1 MKILR
6 AILDFFLLFVA
17 TMLIVG
23 MFLRFG
29 TEAFQ
34 RLWLQVKTRLN
45 ANGRLHLSSEVLE

>member
-45 ANGRLHLSSEVLE
+45 ANGRLRLSSEVLE

>member
-17 TMLIVG
+17 TLLIVG

-29 TEAFQ
+29 TGAFQ

-45 ANGRLHLSSEVLE
+45 AHGRLHLSSEVLE